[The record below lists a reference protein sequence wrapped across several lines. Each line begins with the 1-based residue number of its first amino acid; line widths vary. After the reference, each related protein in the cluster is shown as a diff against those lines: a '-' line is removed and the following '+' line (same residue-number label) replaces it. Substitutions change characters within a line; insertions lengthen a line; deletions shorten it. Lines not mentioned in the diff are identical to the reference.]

1 MTKFISLS
9 SLCVLSAALFASGVA
24 QAQGLR
30 PSPSL
35 SGTRAGAVP
44 GAQRSADFIV
54 AIVNS
59 EPITNNEVRARV
71 LRFEQQQTQRGGALP
86 ERKELMEQMLQRLI
100 SERAQV
106 QVGRENGV
114 KVDDAAVNASV
125 LAIARQN
132 QVSLYEL
139 RKRIEADGISYTQ
152 FRESIREDM
161 LLTRVRER
169 EVEGRVN
176 ITEQELDAFI
186 LEQKG
191 SAEASSLELNIAQI
205 LIAVPESATEAEI
218 AALQAR
224 ASTAAQRARAGEDF
238 ALLARSLSQ
247 SLDRASGGVMGL
259 RSAERYPS
267 LFVEAVQAAKV
278 GSITGP
284 LRSGA
289 GFHVLKLVEK
299 RQTAAPGLT
308 VQQSRARHIL
318 LRVSAQRSESAAK
331 ERLAALRSDIGAGK
345 LDFAVA
351 AKDNSQDGSAAE
363 GGDLGWVNPGQFVP
377 EFEDVMN
384 TLAPG
389 QMSQPVVSRFGVH
402 LIQLIE
408 RRETSL
414 SEKQQRELARANL
427 REKKADEAFVT
438 WAEDVRG
445 RAYVELREPVQ

>member
-1 MTKFISLS
+1 MTKFVSLS
-9 SLCVLSAALFASGVA
+9 VACVVSAVLLATGIA

-30 PSPSL
+30 PSTSL
-35 SGTRAGAVP
+35 SGVRAGAAP

-71 LRFEQQQTQRGGALP
+71 LRFEQQQTQRGGTLP
-86 ERKELMEQMLQRLI
+86 ARAELMEQMLQRLI

-132 QVSLYEL
+132 QVSLDEL
-139 RKRIEADGISYTQ
+139 RKRIEADGISYAQ

-169 EVEGRVN
+169 EVEGRVS
-176 ITEQELDAFI
+176 ITEQELDVFI
-186 LEQKG
+186 VEQQG
-191 SAEASSLELNIAQI
+191 SIEVNSLELNIAQI
-205 LIAVPESATEAEI
+205 LIAVPESATESEI

-224 ASTAAQRARAGEDF
+224 ANAAAERVRAGEDF
-238 ALLARSLSQ
+238 GVLARSQSQ

-259 RSAERYPS
+259 RSADRYPS
-267 LFVEAVQAAKV
+267 LFVDAVRAAKV

-289 GFHVLKLVEK
+289 GFHILKLLDK
-299 RQTAAPGLT
+299 KQTAAPGMT

-318 LRVSAQRSESAAK
+318 LRLSAQRSESAAK
-331 ERLAALRSDIGAGK
+331 ERLAALRSEIAGGK

-363 GGDLGWVNPGQFVP
+363 GGDLGWVYPGQFVP

-402 LIQLIE
+402 LIQLME

-414 SEKQQRELARANL
+414 SVRQQRELARANL
-427 REKKADEAFVT
+427 REKKAEEAFVT
-438 WAEDVRG
+438 WAEDVRA